1 MSNRTCEMCD
11 QGLLIKTNV
20 IDNVDFKDKVLR
32 VHSAFLQC
40 NFCGCIELS
49 DEYAKHEVLHHTNA
63 SGASYV

>member
-32 VHSAFLQC
+32 VHSAFTMQFLWM
-40 NFCGCIELS
+40 
-49 DEYAKHEVLHHTNA
+49 Y
-63 SGASYV
+63 